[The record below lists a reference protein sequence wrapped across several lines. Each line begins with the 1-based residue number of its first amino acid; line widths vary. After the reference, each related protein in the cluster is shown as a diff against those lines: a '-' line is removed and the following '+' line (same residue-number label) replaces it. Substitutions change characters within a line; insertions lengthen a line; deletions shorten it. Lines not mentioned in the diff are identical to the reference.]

1 MTGGLTCQHWAGM
14 TSFSLHAR
22 SEADTAKAATA
33 LAEQLRAG
41 DVVLLDG
48 ALGAG
53 KTTFVQSVA
62 RALGATDAVT
72 SPTFGIAHFYETAH
86 GRVIHV
92 DTYRLESLA
101 EFRDLGLDEYL
112 PDAIGLIEWGAAV
125 AEDFRH
131 ALHVKIETVPGGSE
145 DERRLSFQSGSA
157 RWADSLTLMARDL
170 GVEA

>member
-1 MTGGLTCQHWAGM
+1 MTEWLTCQHWAGM

-22 SEADTAKAATA
+22 GEADTAKAATA
-33 LAEQLRAG
+33 LAAHLRAG

-72 SPTFGIAHFYETAH
+72 SPTFGIAHFYDSAH
-86 GRVIHV
+86 GRLIHV

-112 PDAIGLIEWGAAV
+112 PDAIGLFEWGAAV
-125 AEDFRH
+125 ADDFRH
-131 ALHVKIETVPGGSE
+131 ALHVKIDTVVGGGG
-145 DERRLSFQSGSA
+145 DERRLTLQSDSA
-157 RWADSLTLMARDL
+157 RWADSLAAMARDL
-170 GVEA
+170 GAEA

>member
-1 MTGGLTCQHWAGM
+1 MTEGLNCQHWAGM
-14 TSFSLHAR
+14 TSFSLHAHC
-22 SEADTAKAATA
+22 EADTAKAATA
-33 LAEQLRAG
+33 LAAHLRAG

-53 KTTFVQSVA
+53 KTTFVQAVA

-145 DERRLSFQSGSA
+145 DERRLSLQSGSA
-157 RWADSLTLMARDL
+157 HWADSLTLMARDL
-170 GVEA
+170 GAAA